1 MKGKIIKGIGGFYY
15 VHTLQGEIYECRARG
30 VFRNQKIK
38 PLVGDEVEIE
48 ILDEEKATGNLVDI
62 LPRKNMLIR
71 PSAANIDQ
79 ALLLFACTNPEP
91 NYIMLDKLMIE
102 LTRQDMPVMLC
113 FNKADLD
120 YDEAKR
126 LCKIYEN
133 SCKVQYISV
142 LEHQGVDALRQ
153 ALQGKTTILAGPSGV
168 GKSSL
173 LNHLYPL
180 AQVETGKVSKK
191 IGRGKHTTRH
201 CEIFCLEKDTY
212 MVDTP
217 GFTSVS
223 LNDILATDLRFYY
236 PEFDE
241 YEGSCRFQGCV
252 HVNEPDCKVKE
263 AVELGKI
270 SKKRYESYKYIWE
283 ELSSQKRYK

>member
-15 VHTLQGEIYECRARG
+15 VHTKEGKIYECRARG

-48 ILDEEKATGNLVDI
+48 ILDEEKLSGNLVDI
-62 LPRKNMLIR
+62 LPRQNMLIR
-71 PSAANIDQ
+71 PAAANIDQ
-79 ALLLFACTNPEP
+79 ALLLFACTSPEP

-102 LTRQDMPVMLC
+102 LTRQNMPITLC

-126 LCKIYEN
+126 LCKIYDN

-153 ALQGKTTILAGPSGV
+153 ILQGKTTILAGPSGV

-173 LNHLYPL
+173 LNELYPL
-180 AQVETGKVSKK
+180 AKVETGKVSKK

-201 CEIFCLEKDTY
+201 CEIFCLDKDTY

-217 GFTSVS
+217 GFTSIS
-223 LNDILATDLRFYY
+223 LNDILAQELRFYY
-236 PEFDE
+236 SEFDE

-252 HVNEPDCKVKE
+252 HIHEPDCKVKE
-263 AVELGKI
+263 AVKLGKI
-270 SKKRYESYKYIWE
+270 SKRRYESYKYIWE
-283 ELSSQKRYK
+283 EISNQKKYK

>member
-15 VHTLQGEIYECRARG
+15 VYTEQGKVYECRARG

-48 ILDEEKATGNLVDI
+48 ILDEEKLAGNLVDI

-71 PSAANIDQ
+71 PAAANIDQ

-102 LTRQDMPVMLC
+102 LTRQEMPITLC

-126 LCKIYEN
+126 LCKIYEK
-133 SCKVQYISV
+133 SCKVHYISV
-142 LEHQGVDALRQ
+142 LEHQGVDALREI
-153 ALQGKTTILAGPSGV
+153 LQDKTTILAGPSGV

-173 LNHLYPL
+173 LNYLYPL

-201 CEIFCLEKDTY
+201 CEIFCLDTNTY

-223 LNDILATDLRFYY
+223 LNDILAEDLRFYY
-236 PEFDE
+236 SEFDE

-252 HVNEPDCKVKE
+252 HVHEPDCKVKE

-270 SKKRYESYKYIWE
+270 SGKRYESYKYIWE
-283 ELSSQKRYK
+283 ELSSQKKYK